1 MSAVVG
7 GHHPDEAPAVTT
19 LGFVIAIG
27 LPLTVL
33 VLALVLPE
41 DRNK

>member
-1 MSAVVG
+1 MVG
-7 GHHPDEAPAVTT
+7 SHDADEAPAVTT

-33 VLALVLPE
+33 ILAVVLPE
-41 DRNK
+41 DRNKP